1 MTPGLVGFQQNEI
14 AQRLSNPKLRTPS
27 GVRVNTTLRSAMQDN
42 DEMYRLDDNS
52 ARYRVNASGFLGKVL
67 TFVTGT
73 VLLVVW
79 LMFSLVVFALAATA
93 VVLILGYLCWQT
105 REQRRQMRERPLGGR
120 IIDGE
125 VIRTSRFD

>member
-1 MTPGLVGFQQNEI
+1 
-14 AQRLSNPKLRTPS
+14 
-27 GVRVNTTLRSAMQDN
+27 MQDN
-42 DEMYRLDDNS
+42 DETYRLDDNS

-93 VVLILGYLCWQT
+93 VVLMLGYLWWQT
-105 REQRRQMRERPLGGR
+105 REQRRQVRERPPRGR
-120 IIDGE
+120 VIEGE
-125 VIRTSRFD
+125 VIRD

>member
-1 MTPGLVGFQQNEI
+1 
-14 AQRLSNPKLRTPS
+14 
-27 GVRVNTTLRSAMQDN
+27 MQDN
-42 DEMYRLDDNS
+42 DETYRLDDNS

-93 VVLILGYLCWQT
+93 VVLILGYLWWQT